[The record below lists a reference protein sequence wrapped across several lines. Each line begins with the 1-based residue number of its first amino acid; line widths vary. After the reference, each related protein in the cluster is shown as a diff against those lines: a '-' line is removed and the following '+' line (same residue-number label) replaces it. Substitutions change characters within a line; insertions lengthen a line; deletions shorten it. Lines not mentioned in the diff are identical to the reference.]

1 MPSVVVTIACVS
13 PRVNSAEPWVRGQEA
28 DADLDRA
35 HGLGVAAVDAAAFLE
50 DRAADDVG
58 LDALDQLAGDEL
70 LLRVAF
76 GERLGGL
83 GARGGERDLALLL
96 VGQLVGGLDIVADR
110 GP

>member
-1 MPSVVVTIACVS
+1 MGA
-13 PRVNSAEPWVRGQEA
+13 RQEA

-35 HGLGVAAVDAAAFLE
+35 HGLGVAAVDAAALLE

-70 LLRVAF
+70 LLRVGF

-83 GARGGERDLALLL
+83 DARFGERDLALLL
-96 VGQLVGGLDIVADR
+96 VGQLVGGLDVLADEA
-110 GP
+110 P